1 MKSRERVLKALSHVQ
16 SDRVPLDFGAIGQT
30 GISATVVVK
39 LRKALGLD
47 KQETPIKIVEPYQ
60 MLGEIADDLMQKLGV
75 DCIGLWGRTNIFGFQ
90 NRDWKPWRMF
100 DETPVLVPGLFNTE
114 PAPNG
119 DILMYPQGDKSV
131 PPSARMPKGGF
142 YFDAIVRQEPIDENN
157 LNVKDNLE
165 EFGEISED
173 ELKFL
178 DKQANNLYRNTDYA
192 IAGSFGG
199 TAFGDVA
206 LVPATYLK
214 HPKGIRDIEEWY
226 ISLLTRKAYIC
237 DIFQQQAEI
246 ALKNL
251 ERIRQAVLD
260 KICVINV
267 SGTDFGMQRGPFIS
281 IDLYRELF
289 RPVHKKVNDWI
300 HKNTKWKIF
309 MHSCGSIE
317 PLIPELIEAGFD
329 ILNPVQC
336 SADNMDPEHLK
347 KQYGSRVVFWG
358 GGIETQ
364 TTLSCGSAEDVRREV
379 KERIRIFKRGG
390 GFVFNTV
397 HNIQSTTPIEN
408 VLAMIETLTE
418 CR

>member
-90 NRDWKPWRMF
+90 NKDWKPWRMF
-100 DETPVLVPGLFNTE
+100 DGTPVLVPGLFNTE

-131 PPSARMPKGGF
+131 PPSGRMPKGGF

-178 DKQANNLYRNTDYA
+178 DKQVNNLYRNTDYA

-281 IDLYRELF
+281 IELYRELF

-379 KERIRIFKRGG
+379 KERIRIFKQGG

-397 HNIQSTTPIEN
+397 HNIQPTTPIEN
-408 VLAMIETLTE
+408 VLAMIETLAE
-418 CR
+418 YR